1 MQYFCLHQGY
11 TTCWLSSWNFFKGGK
26 IYCYAN
32 FFCYVIVYGPNFR
45 EGQRFSGG
53 QTASGGRP
61 PPVEESQYAFKNT
74 SNTAVPVLMYK
85 TGTESSSRIMTTL
98 TQQKY
103 HSQLSLNGHLHKAD
117 TSMRRA
123 LWDRTFLVG
132 FTVLQL
138 SIRRHL
144 SKRDSF

>member
-1 MQYFCLHQGY
+1 MQISFVMLLFTDQISGRGKG
-11 TTCWLSSWNFFKGGK
+11 FQGGK
-26 IYCYAN
+26 L
-32 FFCYVIVYGPNFR
+32 P
-45 EGQRFSGG
+45 QGG
-53 QTASGGRP
+53 A
-61 PPVEESQYAFKNT
+61 PPVEESQYAFKNA

-132 FTVLQL
+132 FTILQL